1 MHKLTGDKAR
11 HHLPVEDMLL
21 ERGIRVVMK
30 KNVQGSGPAIAECI
44 RDSSSLRTLLRMPLD
59 ETELVVR
66 IIVRITSLF
75 STGIQPV
82 VTRHFFLAAIL
93 NILRLGVQPVL
104 RGGMG

>member
-1 MHKLTGDKAR
+1 
-11 HHLPVEDMLL
+11 
-21 ERGIRVVMK
+21 
-30 KNVQGSGPAIAECI
+30 
-44 RDSSSLRTLLRMPLD
+44 MPLD

-66 IIVRITSLF
+66 ILVRITSLF

-82 VTRHFFLAAIL
+82 VTRHCFLAAIL